1 MGPHPYPDMVA
12 RLQSVISEEIK
23 GQLQEQ
29 VGRDYPDYL
38 MACVGG
44 GSNAAGTIYHYL
56 NDDRVKIILGEAGGM
71 GVKTPE
77 TAASITIGTVGILHG
92 SKIKV
97 MQTEDGQIIEPYS
110 ISAGLDYPGT
120 GPLHCNLADTGRAT
134 VIPVTDQEALQA
146 GFELTRLEG
155 IIPALES
162 AHALGMLPKMKFQP
176 EDVVVLTVSGRGDK
190 DLDTY
195 LKHKNEIN
203 YDEI

>member
-1 MGPHPYPDMVA
+1 
-12 RLQSVISEEIK
+12 
-23 GQLQEQ
+23 
-29 VGRDYPDYL
+29 
-38 MACVGG
+38 
-44 GSNAAGTIYHYL
+44 
-56 NDDRVKIILGEAGGM
+56 
-71 GVKTPE
+71 
-77 TAASITIGTVGILHG
+77 
-92 SKIKV
+92 

-120 GPLHCNLADTGRAT
+120 GPLHCNLADTGRASM
-134 VIPVTDQEALQA
+134 IPVTDQEALQA